1 MGKKSKKE
9 KKSKKSK
16 KDHKKKKHRS
26 RSSSHSS
33 SSSTASSR
41 SPSRERS
48 SSRRAACAKTATS
61 AVEAMTNYF
70 KDQPKTDYYLAQ
82 KSEMLLFDK
91 SEEPEDKNET
101 FVWRKKDK
109 KIGVDKLDPQK
120 KLVLNQLKQEETARE
135 LEKLKRRKIERE
147 REREE
152 LDRERVS
159 FSIC

>member
-1 MGKKSKKE
+1 
-9 KKSKKSK
+9 
-16 KDHKKKKHRS
+16 
-26 RSSSHSS
+26 
-33 SSSTASSR
+33 
-41 SPSRERS
+41 
-48 SSRRAACAKTATS
+48 
-61 AVEAMTNYF
+61 MTNYF

-91 SEEPEDKNET
+91 SVEPEDKNET

-120 KLVLNQLKQEETARE
+120 KLMLNQLKQEETARE

-159 FSIC
+159 FQYRSFHMLGVNSVCLRD